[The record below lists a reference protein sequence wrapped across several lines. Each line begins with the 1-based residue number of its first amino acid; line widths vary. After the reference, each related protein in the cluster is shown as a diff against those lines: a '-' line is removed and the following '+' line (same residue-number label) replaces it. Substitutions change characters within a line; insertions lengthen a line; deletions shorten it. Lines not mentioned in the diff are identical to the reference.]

1 MKAKR
6 KKSELTDSELVSEYI
21 RGNEVAFEVLVER
34 HKNKLFTAI
43 YLIVRDRCAA
53 EDIMQ
58 EVFIKAVDTVKG
70 GKYNEEG
77 KFLPWLLRVAH
88 NLSIDYFRKQKRYP
102 TIAVDNEN
110 GKDYLNSE
118 EFAVESPESACEREV
133 SISEVKELI
142 KLLPKTQKEVLMM
155 RHFFK
160 MSFQEIAD
168 ATGVSINTALG
179 RMRYAVINLRK
190 LINENAHVNKKTSY
204 QE

>member
-1 MKAKR
+1 MKAKA
-6 KKSELTDSELVSEYI
+6 KKSELTDSELVSDYI
-21 RGNEVAFEVLVER
+21 KGNEGAFEILVER
-34 HKNKLFTAI
+34 HKNRLFTAI
-43 YLIVRDRCAA
+43 FLIVRDRCAA

-58 EVFIKAVDTVKG
+58 DVFIKAVDTIKSG
-70 GKYNEEG
+70 RYNDEG

-88 NLSIDYFRKQKRYP
+88 NLSIDFFRKQKRYP
-102 TIAVDNEN
+102 TIAVENEN

-118 EFAVESPESACEREV
+118 EFAIESPETECIRGE
-133 SISEVKELI
+133 SIAELKELI
-142 KLLPKTQKEVLMM
+142 KLLPQAQKEVLMM

-190 LINENAHVNKKTSY
+190 LMNENAYVNKKTSY